1 MINEDDDL
9 LQEVDEIFLE
19 PPEPTV
25 DTDQDS
31 ADEDEGG
38 MLYNL
43 SGNINLLLFIIILF
57 HISHISGRQL
67 RAPAEIKLLNND
79 RVGGTSVNDEPENV
93 GKIYI
98 T

>member
-43 SGNINLLLFIIILF
+43 SG
-57 HISHISGRQL
+57 RQL